1 MQTTLTAVNRFVRPH
16 RHVAAAAVIAGSVV
30 MAAVFLCTSGNAI
43 AQEMQDM
50 QGMQG
55 MHHHH
60 GAEPAAA
67 TTTAKDAPPVFIA
80 STAKPFSGLMDDA
93 MAVMDHGMTHAPMN
107 DNAEHDFITMMMPHH
122 QGAVDM
128 AKAVLLYSDDPEI
141 RNLALG
147 IITEQ
152 QNEIRVMQAWLQRHA
167 DKTGKSDKTNK

>member
-1 MQTTLTAVNRFVRPH
+1 
-16 RHVAAAAVIAGSVV
+16 
-30 MAAVFLCTSGNAI
+30 MAAVFLCTSSNAI
-43 AQEMQDM
+43 AQDM

-55 MHHHH
+55 MHHQH
-60 GAEPAAA
+60 GAEQA
-67 TTTAKDAPPVFIA
+67 TASKEAPPVFIA
-80 STAKPFSGLMDDA
+80 STAKPFAGLMDDA

-107 DNAEHDFITMMMPHH
+107 GNAEHDFITMMMPHH

-152 QNEIRVMQAWLQRHA
+152 QNEIRVMQAWLQRHG
-167 DKTGKSDKTNK
+167 DKIGKTGK